1 MGAVEG
7 FIPSASGF
15 RFPNSFPH
23 VPVRRIGIP
32 GMLSV
37 PIGDAS
43 NGLCGGMVFA
53 ARDYFE
59 AGRTPP
65 PDTTPPGDGPLFD
78 FLVDRLFDSFCL
90 PLGPGRYLALMS
102 PLLPDGETFWT
113 RIGFG
118 VHGRSWQMVR
128 DEWPKIRADVDAG
141 HPSPIGLVTVKS
153 SDPFDLKED
162 HQVLV
167 YRLRPR
173 REARSRCASTTRT
186 SRDATTSRSAS
197 TRGIRPG
204 RRRWPSRRADLRSS
218 PSSAS
223 RTRPRR
229 LREAVAAAEPA

>member
-113 RIGFG
+113 RMGFG

-167 YRLRPR
+167 YGYDLVGGAVTLRLYDPNQ
-173 REARSRCASTTRT
+173 
-186 SRDATTSRSAS
+186 
-197 TRGIRPG
+197 PG
-204 RRRWPSRRADLRSS
+204 RDDITLRFDTGDPTRAQTL
-218 PSSAS
+218 
-223 RTRPRR
+223 
-229 LREAVAAAEPA
+229 AVTPGGPPVLAFFRVTYAPATPP

>member
-7 FIPSASGF
+7 FAPSTSGF
-15 RFPNSFPH
+15 RFPNAFPH

-37 PIGDAS
+37 PLGDAS
-43 NGLCGGMVFA
+43 NGLCGGMVFG
-53 ARDYFE
+53 ARDHFE

-90 PLGPGRYLALMS
+90 PWGPGRYLALMS
-102 PLLPDGETFWT
+102 PLLSDGETLWS
-113 RIGFG
+113 RLGFG
-118 VHGRSWQMVR
+118 PHGRSWQMVR

-167 YRLRPR
+167 YGYDLDGGAVTLRLYDPNQPGRDDITLRFDTGDPTRPQTV
-173 REARSRCASTTRT
+173 AV
-186 SRDATTSRSAS
+186 
-197 TRGIRPG
+197 RPG
-204 RRRWPSRRADLRSS
+204 GPPVLAFFRVTYA
-218 PSSAS
+218 
-223 RTRPRR
+223 
-229 LREAVAAAEPA
+229 PATPP

>member
-1 MGAVEG
+1 MAAVAG
-7 FIPSASGF
+7 FTPSTSGF
-15 RFPNSFPH
+15 RFPNAFPH

-32 GMLSV
+32 GTLSV

-65 PDTTPPGDGPLFD
+65 PDTTPPSEGPLFD
-78 FLVDRLFDSFCL
+78 YLVDRLFDSFCL
-90 PLGPGRYLALMS
+90 PWGPGRYLALMS

-113 RIGFG
+113 RLGFG
-118 VHGRSWQMVR
+118 VHGRSWQMAR

-141 HPSPIGLVTVKS
+141 HPSPIGLITVKS

-167 YRLRPR
+167 FGYDLQGSAVTLRLYDPNQPGRDDI
-173 REARSRCASTTRT
+173 TLGFDTG
-186 SRDATTSRSAS
+186 DAT
-197 TRGIRPG
+197 RPQT
-204 RRRWPSRRADLRSS
+204 L
-218 PSSAS
+218 
-223 RTRPRR
+223 
-229 LREAVAAAEPA
+229 AVTPGGPPVLAFFRVTYVPATPP

>member
-7 FIPSASGF
+7 FTPSTSGF
-15 RFPNSFPH
+15 RFPNAFPH

-53 ARDYFE
+53 ARDSFE

-65 PDTTPPGDGPLFD
+65 PDTTPPSEGPLFD

-90 PLGPGRYLALMS
+90 PWGPGRYLALMS
-102 PLLPDGETFWT
+102 PLLPDGETLWS
-113 RIGFG
+113 RLGFG
-118 VHGRSWQMVR
+118 PHGRSWQMVR

-141 HPSPIGLVTVKS
+141 HPSPIGLITVKS

-167 YRLRPR
+167 FGYDV
-173 REARSRCASTTRT
+173 AG
-186 SRDATTSRSAS
+186 SAV
-197 TRGIRPG
+197 TLQLYDPNQPG
-204 RRRWPSRRADLRSS
+204 RDDVTLRFDTGD
-218 PSSAS
+218 P
-223 RTRPRR
+223 TRPQT
-229 LREAVAAAEPA
+229 LAVTPGGPPVLAFFRVTYVRATPP